1 MMEKNSGPRFGRKD
15 AVQCARERLIDMDIH
30 ELWDEPW
37 EGLPE
42 EEAAWEWDFVSEE
55 ENGPTKNPP
64 TKKRGWIRWYFIYH
78 EPRCTNFKIS
88 ADKDPATGKWF
99 NPHRSSGT
107 I

>member
-1 MMEKNSGPRFGRKD
+1 MGP
-15 AVQCARERLIDMDIH
+15 H

-42 EEAAWEWDFVSEE
+42 EEAAREWDFVDAE

-64 TKKRGWIRWYFIYH
+64 NARRGSKRWYFFYH
-78 EPRCTNFKIS
+78 QPSCTNVKVSADREPRF
-88 ADKDPATGKWF
+88 GKWF

>member
-1 MMEKNSGPRFGRKD
+1 MSDFN
-15 AVQCARERLIDMDIH
+15 MDVH

-42 EEAAWEWDFVSEE
+42 EEAAWEWELVDEE

-64 TKKRGWIRWYFIYH
+64 NQKGTWKRWYFIYH
-78 EPRCTNFKIS
+78 EPKCTNVKIS
-88 ADKDPATGKWF
+88 ADRDPATGKWF

-107 I
+107 L